1 MDRRKYSDQGKGQA
15 TPRQKAPDVA
25 RRVAEDTER
34 QSFQNKPEI
43 RQRRTSSRESTSG
56 LKKLERR
63 LEELHVSKP
72 RERNFEGQQ
81 QRQGDRHT
89 SNSHQA
95 QRYATQQHWRLMQ
108 RNSQASKFGDTG
120 QMRRR
125 LRGGNDPEDTSKR
138 QEDTSKQASKKDYDT
153 YNVNTIARL
162 EAAAGRETQEKT
174 AQLAR
179 DLAEAEA
186 QAEATYRESRE
197 IDLLK

>member
-15 TPRQKAPDVA
+15 TSQRKAPDVVK
-25 RRVAEDTER
+25 RVAEDTER
-34 QSFQNKPEI
+34 QSLQNKPEV

-125 LRGGNDPEDTSKR
+125 LRGGGDPDDTTKQ
-138 QEDTSKQASKKDYDT
+138 QENKIIQYEKD
-153 YNVNTIARL
+153 IRHIRRL
-162 EAAAGRETQEKT
+162 EQATGPETQEKT
-174 AQLAR
+174 AQNAR
-179 DLAEAEA
+179 DLAAAGEEA
-186 QAEATYRESRE
+186 YRESQTL
-197 IDLLK
+197 DLFK